1 MHSAGRRHPTN
12 NNDTHT
18 HHVVL
23 ATARALHTPLP
34 CAVAVRSGSW
44 DHTVFGLAAVPTA
57 VHLTFIHQHRLLL
70 RHCHPSSHSCC
81 TTGQPPRLQPT
92 AQAGHT
98 LRLLILLQSLQV
110 LLLQLATCPVH
121 APASCCCCCCFV
133 FCSVGH
139 QAAANSCATC
149 GCTQAPDADVAI
161 CTNAQ
166 QLVAHKRSTCK
177 YTIARGDGVHSF
189 GLV

>member
-1 MHSAGRRHPTN
+1 LTP
-12 NNDTHT
+12 THT
-18 HHVVL
+18 TL
-23 ATARALHTPLP
+23 CWPLLVHCTQYCLCCCCDVGQLGP
-34 CAVAVRSGSW
+34 HSLWFGCGS
-44 DHTVFGLAAVPTA
+44 TA

-98 LRLLILLQSLQV
+98 LRLLILLQPLQV
-110 LLLQLATCPVH
+110 LLLQLATCPVP

-139 QAAANSCATC
+139 QAAANSGATC

-166 QLVAHKRSTCK
+166 QLVAHKRRTCK